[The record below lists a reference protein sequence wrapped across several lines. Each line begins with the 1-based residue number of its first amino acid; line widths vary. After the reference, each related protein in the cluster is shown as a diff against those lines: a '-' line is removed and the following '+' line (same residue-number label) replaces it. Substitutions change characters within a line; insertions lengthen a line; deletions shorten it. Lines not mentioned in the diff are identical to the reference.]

1 MDVTT
6 DDTAPFDAAEA
17 LLKSWTTDDATPE
30 KEKPSETPEAN
41 EDPEAGAEG
50 NEQTDKQADEDAT
63 PSDDEVQDEQGEDE
77 GKADDEDEG
86 QGEDKSYVD
95 SDDVFVKVKVDGEDR
110 EFAIKDLKRLA
121 GQEASLT
128 RKSQEVAVARKTVD
142 EQTKVHQA
150 RLDTMLDRARKA
162 WEPYSKINLLVAAK
176 TLEADQLQA
185 LQQEMQA
192 KWDDLQFIEKE
203 GQTLAKQITEKTA
216 ADKAKAAQECI
227 KVLSDPTTGIE
238 GWSEKVYTDLCAYA
252 KEQGIPADYVN
263 DLTDPIAF
271 KLIQKAML
279 FDQGKAKVT
288 QAKDKAAKANKNKTP
303 PKKIVKSSQ
312 SGQANKDV
320 LKPSKPDDAMK
331 KLRNTGDRDDA
342 AEALLAMWGAGS
354 DE

>member
-1 MDVTT
+1 MTDVTT
-6 DDTAPFDAAEA
+6 NDNAGPFDPAEA
-17 LLKSWTTDDATPE
+17 LMKSWLPEDAAPE
-30 KEKPSETPEAN
+30 KEEPSETADASN
-41 EDPEAGAEG
+41 EDAPAKGKET
-50 NEQTDKQADEDAT
+50 TDKQANEDAE
-63 PSDDEVQDEQGEDE
+63 PSDQDKVQDDEAETEGE
-77 GKADDEDEG
+77 ADGEDEG

-95 SDDVFVKVKVDGEDR
+95 SDDVFVKVKVDGEER

-128 RKSQEVAVARKTVD
+128 RKSQEVADARKGVD

-176 TLEADQLQA
+176 TLDGDQLQA

-203 GQTLAKQITEKTA
+203 GQNLAKHITEQTQA
-216 ADKAKAAQECI
+216 EKAKSAQECI
-227 KVLSDPTTGIE
+227 KALSDPNTGIE
-238 GWSEKVYTDLCAYA
+238 GWSQKVYTDICAYA

-263 DLTDPIAF
+263 DLTDPAAF
-271 KLIQKAML
+271 KIIQKAML
-279 FDQGKAKVT
+279 FDKGKQKV
-288 QAKDKAAKANKNKTP
+288 ADVKDKAAKIKKAP

-312 SGQANKDV
+312 SAQANKDV
-320 LKPSKPDDAMK
+320 LKPSKSDDAMK

-342 AEALLAMWGAGS
+342 AEALMAMWGTDS
-354 DE
+354 ND